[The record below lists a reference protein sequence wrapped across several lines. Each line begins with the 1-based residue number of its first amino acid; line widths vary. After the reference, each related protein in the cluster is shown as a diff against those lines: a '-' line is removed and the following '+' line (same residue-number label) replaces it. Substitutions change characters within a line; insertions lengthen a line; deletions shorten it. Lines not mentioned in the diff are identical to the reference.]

1 MASIYYAGMPDADYP
16 NRREF
21 ERMDRAQL
29 REHQR
34 TRFNRL
40 IETVLPD
47 NAFYAAKFAGHNA
60 KIQSLDELATLPFT
74 TKADLVAAD
83 RDNSN
88 RTFELSE
95 FVRFHR
101 TSGTSGKPLAIL
113 DTASDWAA
121 WIESW
126 QFVLDSAEITTDDI
140 AVMAF
145 SFGPFIGFWSAN
157 DALAHRGAMVVPAGG
172 MSTRARLDLIIDCNA
187 TVVCS
192 TPTYAMR
199 MAEVAEE
206 NNFQLT
212 ANNVSRIIVAGEP
225 GGSIPAIRQRIE
237 SAWGAEV
244 IDHSGATEV
253 GPWGYTNADRTGL
266 HVIERDFIAEFID
279 PESLQSIDPASSP
292 ENPCELVLTSL
303 ARTGMPAIRY
313 RTGDLVIPR
322 FEENGNRFVLL
333 DGGVLGRADD
343 MVIVRGVNVF
353 PSSIEAILRDCADV
367 GEFQITASKN
377 GEMDELEVSIE
388 NVSGERCQEID
399 ELFQSR
405 LGLRVAINSVEQGSL
420 PRFEAKSKRFVD
432 QR

>member
-1 MASIYYAGMPDADYP
+1 
-16 NRREF
+16 
-21 ERMDRAQL
+21 MDRAQL

-34 TRFNRL
+34 IRFNRL
-40 IETVLPD
+40 IKAILPG
-47 NAFYAAKFAGHNA
+47 NAHYAAKFADHTVNLD
-60 KIQSLDELATLPFT
+60 SLDDLAQLPFT

-83 RDNSN
+83 ADNSN
-88 RTFELSE
+88 RTFPSSKY
-95 FVRFHR
+95 VRFHR
-101 TSGTSGKPLAIL
+101 TSGTSGRPLAIL
-113 DTASDWAA
+113 DTADDWAA

-126 QFVLDSAEITTDDI
+126 QYVLDSAKITTEDI

-157 DALAHRGAMVVPAGG
+157 DAIAHRGAMVVPAGG
-172 MSTRARLDLIIDCNA
+172 MSTRARLDLIADCHA

-192 TPTYAMR
+192 TPTYALR
-199 MAEVAEE
+199 MAEVAKE
-206 NNFQLT
+206 NNIQLT
-212 ANNVSRIIVAGEP
+212 DSDVSRIVVAGEP
-225 GGSIPAIRQRIE
+225 GGSIPAIRKRIE

-253 GPWGYTNADRTGL
+253 GPWGYTNAARTGL
-266 HVIERDFIAEFID
+266 HVIESDFIAEFID
-279 PESLQSIDPASSP
+279 PDSLQSIDPASKP
-292 ENPCELVLTSL
+292 EKPCELVLTSL

-322 FEENGNRFVLL
+322 FEESGNNFVLL
-333 DGGVLGRADD
+333 DGGVLGRADN

-353 PSSIEAILRDCADV
+353 PSSIEAILRDCDDV
-367 GEFQITASKN
+367 GEFQITAKKN
-377 GEMDELEVSIE
+377 GEMDELQVSIE
-388 NVSGERCQEID
+388 DMSGERCKEID

-432 QR
+432 KR